1 MSINKK
7 IMFQKYRLFFY
18 IVILS
23 TTVFLFWFYSTVVI
37 YILIAAVLSIIGNPI
52 VSFFDKKL
60 RFPHVLSTILTTLL
74 IISFFLT
81 IFLIFIPLFIK
92 EAHMISN
99 LNFKIIG
106 DNFESQLSDIK
117 NLLVQY
123 GIMNENESIESHL
136 KDRLLSVINIA
147 TFSGVMKH
155 ILGAT
160 GQFFIGFFAVIFI
173 TFFMLK
179 NRKMLPEAIMTIV
192 NVKYHDKTRAVM
204 HQCKRLLSRY
214 FIGLFADIILMI
226 TLITV
231 SMTIFGIHNALLIGF
246 FAGIAVII
254 PYIGPIIGGTLA
266 VIIGV
271 TSALSF
277 DINTAVMPLVI
288 KILLIY
294 FTININ
300 DGLVFQPLIY
310 GKSVKASPLEIFLI
324 LLISG
329 TTAGFVGMMIAI
341 PTYTFI
347 RIVAKEFLSSF
358 RVVKKLTEN
367 I

>member
-1 MSINKK
+1 
-7 IMFQKYRLFFY
+7 MFQKYRLFFY
-18 IVILS
+18 IVILL
-23 TTVFLFWFYSTVVI
+23 TTAFLLWFYSAVVI

-52 VSFFDKKL
+52 VSFLDKKL
-60 RFPHVLSTILTTLL
+60 KFPHLLSTILTTLV
-74 IISFFLT
+74 IISFFLA
-81 IFLIFIPLFIK
+81 IFLLFIPLFIK

-99 LNFKIIG
+99 LNFKVIG
-106 DNFESQLSDIK
+106 ENFDNQLNDLK
-117 NLLVQY
+117 DLLVQY
-123 GIMNENESIESHL
+123 GIMNENDSIEAHL
-136 KDRLLSVINIA
+136 KERLLSVINIA

-160 GQFFIGFFAVIFI
+160 GKFFIGFFAVIFI

-192 NVKYHDKTRAVM
+192 NEKYHEKTRVVM

-226 TLITV
+226 TLITT

-254 PYIGPIIGGTLA
+254 PYIGPMIGASLA

-277 DINTAVMPLVI
+277 DINIAVLPLVI
-288 KILLIY
+288 KILVIY
-294 FTININ
+294 FAININ

-329 TTAGFVGMMIAI
+329 TTAGFVGMMVAI

-347 RIVAKEFLSSF
+347 RIVAKEFLSKF

-367 I
+367 L

>member
-1 MSINKK
+1 
-7 IMFQKYRLFFY
+7 MFQKYRLFFY
-18 IVILS
+18 IVILL
-23 TTVFLFWFYSTVVI
+23 TTAFLLWFYSAVVI

-52 VSFFDKKL
+52 VSFLDKKL
-60 RFPHVLSTILTTLL
+60 KFPHLLSTILTTLV
-74 IISFFLT
+74 IISFFLA
-81 IFLIFIPLFIK
+81 IFLLFIPLFIK

-99 LNFKIIG
+99 LNFKVIG
-106 DNFESQLSDIK
+106 ENFDNQLNDLK
-117 NLLVQY
+117 DLLVQY
-123 GIMNENESIESHL
+123 GIMNENDSIEAHL
-136 KDRLLSVINIA
+136 KERLLSVINIA

-160 GQFFIGFFAVIFI
+160 GKFFIGFFAVIFI

-192 NVKYHDKTRAVM
+192 NEKYHEKTIVVM

-226 TLITV
+226 TLITT
-231 SMTIFGIHNALLIGF
+231 SMTILGIHNALLIGF

-254 PYIGPIIGGTLA
+254 PYIGPIIGASLA

-277 DINTAVMPLVI
+277 DINIAVLPLVI
-288 KILLIY
+288 KILVIY
-294 FTININ
+294 FAININ

-329 TTAGFVGMMIAI
+329 TTAGFVGMMVAI

-347 RIVAKEFLSSF
+347 RIVAKEFLSKF

-367 I
+367 L

>member
-1 MSINKK
+1 
-7 IMFQKYRLFFY
+7 MFQKYRLFFY
-18 IVILS
+18 IVILL
-23 TTVFLFWFYSTVVI
+23 TTAFLLWFYSAVVI

-52 VSFFDKKL
+52 VSFLDKKL
-60 RFPHVLSTILTTLL
+60 KFPHLLSTILTTLV
-74 IISFFLT
+74 IISFFLA
-81 IFLIFIPLFIK
+81 IFLLFIPLFIK

-99 LNFKIIG
+99 LNFKVIG
-106 DNFESQLSDIK
+106 ENFDNQLNDLK
-117 NLLVQY
+117 DLLVQY
-123 GIMNENESIESHL
+123 GIMNENDSIEAHL
-136 KDRLLSVINIA
+136 KERLLSVINIA

-160 GQFFIGFFAVIFI
+160 GKFFIGFFAVIFI

-192 NVKYHDKTRAVM
+192 NEKYHEKTIVVM

-226 TLITV
+226 TLITT

-254 PYIGPIIGGTLA
+254 PYIGPMIGASLA

-277 DINTAVMPLVI
+277 DINIAVLPLVI
-288 KILLIY
+288 KILVIY
-294 FTININ
+294 FAININ

-329 TTAGFVGMMIAI
+329 TTAGFVGMMVAI

-347 RIVAKEFLSSF
+347 RIVAKEFLSKF

-367 I
+367 L

>member
-1 MSINKK
+1 
-7 IMFQKYRLFFY
+7 MFQKYRLFFY
-18 IVILS
+18 IVILL
-23 TTVFLFWFYSTVVI
+23 TTAFLLWFYSAVVI

-52 VSFFDKKL
+52 VSFLDKKL
-60 RFPHVLSTILTTLL
+60 KFPHLLSTILTTLV
-74 IISFFLT
+74 IISFFLA
-81 IFLIFIPLFIK
+81 IFLLFIPLFIK

-99 LNFKIIG
+99 LNFKVIG
-106 DNFESQLSDIK
+106 ENFDNQLNDLK
-117 NLLVQY
+117 DLLVQY
-123 GIMNENESIESHL
+123 GIMNENESIEAHL
-136 KDRLLSVINIA
+136 KERLLSVINIA

-160 GQFFIGFFAVIFI
+160 GKFFIGFFAVIFI

-192 NVKYHDKTRAVM
+192 NEKYHEKTIVVM

-226 TLITV
+226 TLITT

-254 PYIGPIIGGTLA
+254 PYIGPMIGASLA

-277 DINTAVMPLVI
+277 DINIAVLPLVI
-288 KILLIY
+288 KILVIY
-294 FTININ
+294 FAININ

-329 TTAGFVGMMIAI
+329 TTAGFVGMMVAI

-347 RIVAKEFLSSF
+347 RIVAKEFLSKF

-367 I
+367 L

>member
-1 MSINKK
+1 
-7 IMFQKYRLFFY
+7 MFKKYRLFFY
-18 IVILS
+18 IVILLI
-23 TTVFLFWFYSTVVI
+23 TGFLLWFYSAVVI

-60 RFPHVLSTILTTLL
+60 RFPHLLSTILTTLV
-74 IISFFLT
+74 IISFFLA

-92 EAHMISN
+92 EAHVISN
-99 LNFKIIG
+99 LNFKVIG
-106 DNFESQLSDIK
+106 ENFDNQLNDLK
-117 NLLVQY
+117 NILVQY
-123 GIMNENESIESHL
+123 GIMHENESIESHL

-160 GQFFIGFFAVIFI
+160 GKFFIGFFAVIFI

-179 NRKMLPEAIMTIV
+179 DRKMLPEAIMTIV
-192 NVKYHDKTRAVM
+192 NEKYHEKTRVVM

-226 TLITV
+226 TLITT

-254 PYIGPIIGGTLA
+254 PYIGPIIGASLA

-271 TSALSF
+271 TSALSV
-277 DINTAVMPLVI
+277 DINIAVLPLVI
-288 KILLIY
+288 KIMVIY
-294 FTININ
+294 FAININ

-310 GKSVKASPLEIFLI
+310 GKSVKASPLEIFLV

-329 TTAGFVGMMIAI
+329 TTAGFVGMMVAI

-347 RIVAKEFLSSF
+347 RIVAKEFLSNF
-358 RVVKKLTEN
+358 RVVKKLTEK